1 MQGMLL
7 LTFLNL
13 NIETMKYKLLFV
25 FCVAVVTGLS
35 AQNKKENQVK
45 EAVTQLTKAL
55 ISGDSTELS
64 AITSEKLSYGHSGG
78 AVENKQEFIAK
89 VVSGKSHF
97 VTIDIAEQTISL
109 SGKTALVRHLLN
121 ATNIDNGKPGSIK
134 LKVLL
139 VFQLERGQW
148 KVLARQAVKF

>member
-1 MQGMLL
+1 
-7 LTFLNL
+7 
-13 NIETMKYKLLFV
+13 MKYKFLFFFFV
-25 FCVAVVTGLS
+25 VLVTGLS
-35 AQNKKENQVK
+35 AQSKKENQVK
-45 EAVTQLTKAL
+45 EAVAQLTKAL

-64 AITSEKLSYGHSGG
+64 VITSDKLSYGHSGG
-78 AVENKQEFIAK
+78 TVENKQEFIAK
-89 VVSGKSHF
+89 LVSGKSDF
-97 VTIDIAEQTISL
+97 ITIDIVEQTVTL

-121 ATNIDNGKPGSIK
+121 ATNNDNGKPGIIK